1 MKPSISG
8 TDSLV
13 AFRNSQGTE
22 GRGTL
27 VHLTRN
33 QVVFEVYNPYSI
45 VQLSEVLGELRILRG
60 DRTIYAGRAVVSS
73 LVSTGLMV
81 IVSATLVD
89 PWSDLVGLGP
99 GEGVRDEVREFVRE
113 WETIYRLRPSY
124 QLAVSNVRSFLGELS
139 RWLGQVEAVSGLGA
153 SSGDPSLVS
162 EFVEEVEEPVT
173 PKLQELFGR
182 FEEEAGQVPEDELDA
197 HKAFARREIHP
208 LALCSPFVH
217 RTYTKPLGYAGDYQM
232 VNMILEKPLE
242 GQNTYARVL
251 NSFNLSQP
259 TAEAHRNRIAI
270 LRERLRHEAARA
282 AGLGRPLRVLNV
294 GCGPAAEVE
303 RFIRE
308 DEESSR
314 CEITLIDFNR
324 ETLDHAEARLTR
336 AQRDSGRRPTLHF
349 VHKSIHQLLRE
360 VAGGRSE
367 QADEPPW
374 GLVYCAGLFDYLSD
388 RVCKRLVALFRE
400 WTAPGGL
407 VVVTNVHPSN
417 PTRYYMEH
425 LLEWYLTYRTE
436 DDMLGLAPD
445 PAEARVFADPTGLNV
460 FLEIR
465 KG

>member
-89 PWSDLVGLGP
+89 PWSDLVGLKP
-99 GEGVRDEVREFVRE
+99 GEGVKEEVRGFVRE
-113 WETIYRLRPSY
+113 WESIYRLRPSY
-124 QLAVSNVRSFLGELS
+124 QLAVSNIRSFLGELS
-139 RWLGQVEAVSGLGA
+139 RWLGQVEAVSGLRP
-153 SSGDPSLVS
+153 SSQDEDLAS
-162 EFVEEVEEPVT
+162 EFVEEVQEPVT

-182 FEEEAGQVPEDELDA
+182 FEEEASQVPDDELDA

-208 LALCSPFVH
+208 LALCAPFVH

-232 VNMILEKPLE
+232 VNMILECPLE

-251 NSFNLSQP
+251 NSFNLRQP

-270 LRERLRHEAARA
+270 LRDRLREEAARA
-282 AGLGRPLRVLNV
+282 QGRGQPLRVLNV

-308 DEESSR
+308 DDESSR

-324 ETLDHAEARLTR
+324 ETLDHAEGRLSRAR
-336 AQRDSGRRPTLHF
+336 RDSGRQPALHF

-360 VAGGRSE
+360 AAGGRSV

-436 DDMLGLAPD
+436 DDMLRLAPD
-445 PAEARVFADPTGLNV
+445 PAEARVFSDPTGLNV